1 MKKKAE
7 LVEEV
12 KEAEKLAE
20 HWKAK
25 ADRLLDKI
33 TGLNKDA
40 VESKEKIHKQQEKIV
55 DLEMQNDELRKTLYG
70 KKFVAEDVVEILD
83 DLSLNDFTFFLSH
96 FLRNICFSLQ
106 LKEDNE
112 ENDTRN
118 VILHLD
124 ERHDQPIAYGGQV
137 YLHLV
142 PNDHPTCRVKFS
154 RFVWLEDMEKNNEME

>member
-96 FLRNICFSLQ
+96 FLKNLRFSLQ
-106 LKEDNE
+106 LKEE
-112 ENDTRN
+112 ENDSRN
-118 VILHLD
+118 VILKLD
-124 ERHDQPIAYGGQV
+124 DRHDQPIAYGGDV
-137 YLHLV
+137 YLHFV
-142 PNDHPTCRVKFS
+142 PDDHPTCRVKFS
-154 RFVWLEDMEKNNEME
+154 RFIWLEDMEEQDEVE